1 MNIYFGEAKD
11 EPDTT
16 DLFQVEGE
24 YFYYKVE
31 VSPDSDIV
39 IADTCGRH
47 MPISSDAI
55 SSLMNALD
63 YIAPHMEFIDLVNS
77 DTNLIF

>member
-11 EPDTT
+11 ESDTT
-16 DLFQVEGE
+16 DLFQVEDE
-24 YFYYKVE
+24 YFYYKLS

-39 IADTCGRH
+39 ITDTCGRY
-47 MPISSDAI
+47 MPISTDAI
-55 SSLMNALD
+55 TSLMRAIN
-63 YIAPHMEFIDLVNS
+63 YIAPHLEVIDLVNS

>member
-11 EPDTT
+11 ESDTSG
-16 DLFQVEGE
+16 LFQVEDE
-24 YFYYKVE
+24 YFYYM
-31 VSPDSDIV
+31 VSVNSDSDIV
-39 IADTCGRH
+39 ITDTCGRY
-47 MPISSDAI
+47 MPISPDAL